1 MIINVENLTK
11 YIKDKEI
18 FCDISFKMYKG
29 DKVGVIGENGIGKT
43 TLFRTIVG
51 ELESDDGR
59 IDFYGTFAYL
69 PQKLVF
75 DKNIMVSD
83 FMKTTD
89 SHTGFLEMLSKFNLK
104 NIENRKVFTLS
115 GGEKTK
121 LYLAKLLLKNP
132 ELLIL
137 DEPTNHLEYDSI
149 IWLEKFIKNFK
160 GAVLMITHDRYFL
173 DNTVSKIFEFK
184 DKQLKEYS
192 GNYSFY
198 EEQKKIEYQKETLE
212 YSEYIKE
219 KKKLEIAARKHMDR
233 ANKYNN
239 MSKDD
244 FYRHKAAIIAKK
256 SKAIINR
263 LEKIEKKDKPL
274 DKKTINIKFDKNS
287 NKISEVLIRAENL
300 AKTFDKILFSNISFN
315 ICKGKK
321 IALLGKNGV
330 GKSTLLKAFIGQETV
345 NGNIYIS
352 PSANIGYF
360 SQELKNLNYENTILD
375 EIKNINKDESYV
387 RTLLGCMLFSGEDV
401 YKQINNLSLGEMAR
415 VSFLKLILQNH
426 NLLILDEP
434 TNFLDIP
441 SRKVI
446 EEALLDYKGA
456 IIFVSHDRYF
466 IKKISEEIWE
476 INNNSLLQ
484 YLGGYDYYLSKK
496 EQSPETEKNNI
507 KEEILSLEMK
517 LANLSFKLLN
527 CKESEKE
534 SIERKYYDV
543 EKKLK
548 ILKEIN

>member
-11 YIKDKEI
+11 YIKHKEI
-18 FCDISFKMYKG
+18 FNDISFKMYKG

-51 ELESDDGR
+51 ELEADDGR

-69 PQKLVF
+69 PQKLIF
-75 DKNIMVSD
+75 DEISVSD

-89 SHTGFLEMLSKFNLK
+89 SYTGFLEILSKFNMK
-104 NIENRKVFTLS
+104 NTENRKISTLS

-121 LYLAKLLLKNP
+121 LYLGKLLLKNP
-132 ELLIL
+132 EILIL

-212 YSEYIKE
+212 YSEYKKQ
-219 KKKLEIAARKHMDR
+219 KKKLELAAKKHMDR
-233 ANKYNN
+233 ANKYNK

-244 FYRHKAAIIAKK
+244 FYRHKAAVIAKK
-256 SKAIINR
+256 SKAIISR
-263 LEKIEKKDKPL
+263 LEKIEKKDKPI
-274 DKKTINIKFDKNS
+274 DKKTINIKFDENS
-287 NKISEVLIRAENL
+287 NKISEVLIRAESL
-300 AKTFDKILFSNISFN
+300 SKSFDKILFSNISFN
-315 ICKGKK
+315 ICKGRK

-330 GKSTLLKAFIGQETV
+330 GKSTLLKALIGQEKV
-345 NGNIYIS
+345 EGKIYIT
-352 PSANIGYF
+352 PSAKIGYF
-360 SQELKNLNYENTILD
+360 SQELKNLNFNSNILD

-401 YKQINNLSLGEMAR
+401 YKKISNLSLGEMAR
-415 VSFLKLILQNH
+415 VSFLKLILENN

-446 EEALLDYKGA
+446 EEALLNYNGA
-456 IIFVSHDRYF
+456 VFFVSHDRYF
-466 IKKISEEIWE
+466 IKKIAEEIWE
-476 INNNSLLQ
+476 IDKNSLFQ
-484 YLGGYDYYLSKK
+484 YLGDYDYYLSKK
-496 EQSPETEKNNI
+496 EQSSEKEKNNN
-507 KEEILSLEMK
+507 KEEILSLEMNI
-517 LANLSFKLLN
+517 AHLSFELIN
-527 CKESEKE
+527 CKKDEKE
-534 SIERKYYDV
+534 SIERRYYNAV
-543 EKKLK
+543 QKLK
-548 ILKEIN
+548 ELKNNS